1 MPKLSQTLEQRQKLS
16 PQQILQTVLLQM
28 NSVDLEERIIEE
40 LEENP
45 ALELSEPVETESESE
60 SESEESTEDVD
71 WDEILNAEDEERT
84 EGPYDRSKEVREVP
98 VREVLTPVE
107 RLLEQ
112 IDLMDISATDRVI
125 AESIIWNIDEQGYIA
140 AEVELIAD
148 RLDAEMSDVE
158 RVLKVVQRMEPPGI
172 GSRDLQEC
180 LAVQLEVNGESDLAY
195 KIVREKFEDFANRR
209 FEQLEVELNCHRD
222 DLQEA
227 FDVISRLNPKPGEGS
242 PTSDADYILPDL
254 LVEEVDGKL
263 LVSVNDGNLPD
274 IRLSSLYENL
284 LKVKNGNSS
293 DVKFFLKKK
302 VESAKWFVLAV
313 QQRQLTM
320 IKVMNA
326 IINRQDAFFSGDT
339 SILRPMILKD
349 IADEIEMDI
358 STVSRVT
365 RGKYVQTPW
374 GVFELKHFFSEGM
387 VTESGEE
394 VSTKLVKDVLKK
406 IIDSENKGHPHSDDK
421 LAERMKEKG
430 YLIARRTVAKYRE
443 QLKIPVARLR
453 RALPN

>member
-28 NSVDLEERIIEE
+28 NSVDLEERILEE

-45 ALELSEPVETESESE
+45 ALELSEPVETESD

-125 AESIIWNIDEQGYIA
+125 AESIVWNIDEQGYLA

-148 RLDAEMSDVE
+148 RLDIEVSDVE

-172 GSRDLQEC
+172 GARDLQEC
-180 LAVQLEVNGESDLAY
+180 LAVQLEVKGESDLAY

-209 FEQLEVELNCHRD
+209 FEQLEEELNCHRD

-274 IRLSSLYENL
+274 LRLSSLYENL

-421 LAERMKEKG
+421 LAERMKERG

-453 RALPN
+453 RALP

>member
-1 MPKLSQTLEQRQKLS
+1 MSKLSQTLEQRQKLS

-28 NSVDLEERIIEE
+28 NSVDLEERIYKE

-45 ALELSEPVETESESE
+45 ALEISDSEQTESD
-60 SESEESTEDVD
+60 SESEEPKEDVD
-71 WDEILNAEDEERT
+71 WDEILNSEDEERT
-84 EGPYDRSKEVREVP
+84 EGPYDRSKKEREVP
-98 VREVLTPVE
+98 IMEVLTPVE
-107 RLLEQ
+107 RLLEH
-112 IDLMDISATDRVI
+112 IDLLDISSTDRAI
-125 AESIIWNIDEQGYIA
+125 AKSIIWNIDEQGYLGTEID
-140 AEVELIAD
+140 LIAD
-148 RLDAEMSDVE
+148 RLDAEVSDVKQML
-158 RVLKVVQRMEPPGI
+158 RIVQRMEPPGI
-172 GSRDLQEC
+172 AARDLQEC
-180 LAVQLEVNGESDLAY
+180 LAVQLELSGDNDLAY
-195 KIVREKFEDFANRR
+195 KIITEKFEDFANRR
-209 FEQLEVELNCHRD
+209 FERLKEELTCNRD
-222 DLQEA
+222 ELQEA

-274 IRLSSLYENL
+274 IRLSSLYGNL
-284 LKVKNGNSS
+284 LKAKNGNSS
-293 DVKFFLKKK
+293 DVKIFLKKK

-339 SILRPMILKD
+339 STLRPMILKN
-349 IADEIEMDI
+349 IADAIEMDI

-387 VTESGEE
+387 TTESGEE

-406 IIDSENKGHPHSDDK
+406 IIDSENKGHPNSDDK
-421 LAERMKEKG
+421 LAEMMKEKG

-443 QLKIPVARLR
+443 KLKIPVARLR
-453 RALPN
+453 RALP

>member
-1 MPKLSQTLEQRQKLS
+1 MSKLSQTLEQRQKLS

-28 NSVDLEERIIEE
+28 NSVDLEERIYKE

-45 ALELSEPVETESESE
+45 ALEISDPEQTESD
-60 SESEESTEDVD
+60 SESEESKEDVD
-71 WDEILNAEDEERT
+71 WDEILNSEDEERT
-84 EGPYDRSKEVREVP
+84 EGPYDRSKKEREVP
-98 VREVLTPVE
+98 IMEVLTPVE
-107 RLLEQ
+107 RLLEH
-112 IDLMDISATDRVI
+112 IDLLDISSTDRAI
-125 AESIIWNIDEQGYIA
+125 AKSIIWNIDEQGYLGTEID
-140 AEVELIAD
+140 LIAD
-148 RLDAEMSDVE
+148 RLDAEVSDVKQML
-158 RVLKVVQRMEPPGI
+158 RIVQRMEPPGI
-172 GSRDLQEC
+172 AARDLQEC
-180 LAVQLEVNGESDLAY
+180 LAVQLELSGDNDLAY
-195 KIVREKFEDFANRR
+195 KIIREKFEDFANRR
-209 FEQLEVELNCHRD
+209 FERLKEELTCNRD
-222 DLQEA
+222 ELQEA

-274 IRLSSLYENL
+274 IRLSSLYGNL
-284 LKVKNGNSS
+284 LKAKNGNSS
-293 DVKFFLKKK
+293 DVKIFLKKK

-339 SILRPMILKD
+339 STLRPMILKN
-349 IADEIEMDI
+349 IADAIEMDI

-387 VTESGEE
+387 TTESGEE

-406 IIDSENKGHPHSDDK
+406 IIDSENKGHPNSDDK
-421 LAERMKEKG
+421 LAEMMKEKG

-443 QLKIPVARLR
+443 KLKIPVARLR
-453 RALPN
+453 RALP